1 MDKSQ
6 TKASNKY
13 NKANTKQV
21 IIRLS
26 IKYDTDIIKQLES
39 VDNKAGYIKQLIR
52 QDILNHS

>member
-6 TKASNKY
+6 VKASNKY

-26 IKYDTDIIKQLES
+26 IKYDTDILKHLET